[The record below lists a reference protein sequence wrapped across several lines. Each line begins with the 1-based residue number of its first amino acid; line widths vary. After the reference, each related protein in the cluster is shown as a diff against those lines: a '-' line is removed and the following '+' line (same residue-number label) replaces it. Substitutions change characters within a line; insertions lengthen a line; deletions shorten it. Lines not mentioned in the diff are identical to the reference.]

1 MSDDIEP
8 KDSELLM
15 ELSEQEQETV
25 AGGCAMGGL
34 AFFFQQTDIET
45 FAEDHT
51 SFSGRNISGS
61 SSSRTGYKF
70 SQTTF
75 GFIFPFN
82 SRGRR
87 QRGRGMMGNMFNLF
101 QDWTG

>member
-8 KDSELLM
+8 KDFELLV

-25 AGGCAMGGL
+25 AGGCAMGGFA

-51 SFSGRNISGS
+51 SFSGRALKGS

-75 GFIFPFN
+75 GFSFFPFN
-82 SRGRR
+82 RRGRR
-87 QRGRGMMGNMFNLF
+87 RHGRGMMGNIF
-101 QDWTG
+101 DEWTG

>member
-1 MSDDIEP
+1 MSDDIKP
-8 KDSELLM
+8 KDSELLV
-15 ELSEQEQETV
+15 ELSEQEQEIV

-34 AFFFQQTDIET
+34 ASFFFQQTDIET

-51 SFSGRNISGS
+51 SFSGRDIKGS
-61 SSSRTGYKF
+61 SSSRTGYKL

-82 SRGRR
+82 RRGR
-87 QRGRGMMGNMFNLF
+87 QRGRGMMGNIFNLF
-101 QDWTG
+101 QEWTG